1 VGEELVILSGMR
13 TTRVLATL
21 AAVALLSTPA
31 PAADPSAAK
40 APDTPADVAAP
51 PADAQTTDSGLATK
65 VLRPG
70 TGTEHPK
77 VTDTVTV
84 HYAGWTTDGK
94 PFDSSYGRGKPA
106 TFSLNRMIDGWKE
119 ALPLMVPG
127 EMRRLWIPES
137 LAYKGRPG
145 RPAGMLVF
153 DVELIS
159 IQPAPPPPPPPQ

>member
-1 VGEELVILSGMR
+1 MR
-13 TTRVLATL
+13 SNRVLAAL
-21 AAVALLSTPA
+21 AAVSLSTLA
-31 PAADPSAAK
+31 LATDPPVSK

-51 PADAQTTDSGLATK
+51 PADAQTTASGLATK

-77 VTDTVTV
+77 PTDTVTV

-106 TFSLNRMIDGWKE
+106 TFSLTRVIDGWIE
-119 ALPLMVPG
+119 GLQLMVPG
-127 EMRRLWIPES
+127 EMRRLWIPET

-159 IQPAPPPPPPPQ
+159 IQPAPPPPPPSQ